1 MDKLNDDTDYN
12 DEELDE
18 VSAAPAPVEEPA
30 VEPPRDPRA
39 QLRKIVALTA
49 ALMVVIV
56 AFSLAFPDR
65 LPAMMLAPL
74 LACAAMIG
82 LALALRERLLQAARQ
97 SERIAALE
105 VELDKSKSAEMLA
118 HFGTWDHNLASGQ
131 VWLSAGARRLLC
143 MPPEAP
149 MPSMK
154 GFVVSIHSEDQVH
167 WNEAH
172 RRAVRQAVEAK
183 VEFRYKLP
191 DGKLLWLRSS
201 ARPHRNERGEVTDV
215 SGVLQDITVIRAI
228 QKKLAASEAKFRDL
242 TNLSSDWIWE
252 TDQEHHISYLSP
264 SADAVLGSWARSSLE
279 QGRWDQHADEDA
291 LPTKWNVYLDAIKDR
306 KPFDNFEFTLL
317 DPSRAI
323 YHISL
328 SGRPLFDDRGKFTGY
343 RGTCHNISQEKE
355 QRMLLELDRD
365 IATIMREQPDQERV
379 IKTIITTVCSRLGW
393 IGGLHLVRESA
404 GFAIRERFGYAA
416 FNSVA
421 KDLPG
426 VTSFPDA
433 DVESKA
439 WERNTA
445 LWLTNPLK
453 YKRFA
458 LRYGME
464 RLKVKACFIA
474 PITDEAGQTLSLLMF
489 LAPIH
494 FRDSRLLAD
503 MGQIMTRSLSLY
515 MQRREAERR
524 LTFTSLH
531 DALTSLPNRVHV
543 NHQLSERLK
552 KGKPIALLYI
562 DLDRY
567 KLINDTLGHAAGDK
581 VLIEVAQR
589 LKEAIRPRDV
599 AGRMGG
605 DEFIILL
612 PGLTDKEEIDK
623 IARGV
628 LAAIEKPFILQ
639 NRAYFLSASIG
650 VAIAPNDAV
659 QADLLIKAAD
669 AAMYQVKSEGRNDVR
684 FFAGAMSDERT
695 EQLQLAAELPL
706 ALQRG
711 EIDLWYQP
719 VLDVADRRVVNYEA
733 LMRWRHPVK
742 GMLLPDKFLPMA
754 EQTKMIREVG
764 MWSIKRAIEDRIQI
778 GLDRFPDLPVTVNVS
793 VKQLA
798 EEGFL
803 AGVNQML
810 AAKQFPSNLLQL
822 ELTESSFIEN
832 PDKTV
837 VLISELRRLGI
848 KVMIDNFGTG
858 YASLSY
864 LKNLPIDGLKIDRN
878 FIKDLPADRGN
889 AAIVQAIHTLATKL
903 GMAVIAEGVETQAE
917 VKGLRSLEIDKMQGS
932 IISEPIPFADLS
944 DLLDTLP
951 ALRQMHL
958 AA

>member
-1 MDKLNDDTDYN
+1 MDNLSVDTRFQ
-12 DEELDE
+12 EED
-18 VSAAPAPVEEPA
+18 APSVFAPDPA
-30 VEPPRDPRA
+30 QKSSVEPRA
-39 QLRKIVALTA
+39 MGKTQLFKIVVFTL
-49 ALMVVIV
+49 
-56 AFSLAFPDR
+56 
-65 LPAMMLAPL
+65 AMMLLMSVVSFVFPEVLPGAVLAPL
-74 LACAAMIG
+74 LACAVTIG
-82 LALALRERLLQAARQ
+82 IALVLRQRLMQTALLDKQIASLKAELTKAEVAEELAAFGTWEHDLDTEQLWFSTGALAL
-97 SERIAALE
+97 
-105 VELDKSKSAEMLA
+105 
-118 HFGTWDHNLASGQ
+118 FGMASD
-131 VWLSAGARRLLC
+131 
-143 MPPEAP
+143 AP
-149 MPSMK
+149 MPSLK
-154 GFVVSIHSEDQVH
+154 GFLISVHPEDQVR

-172 RRAVRQAVEAK
+172 RRAVRQATDAK
-183 VEFRYKLP
+183 LEYRYKQSE
-191 DGKLLWLRSS
+191 GETIWVRSV
-201 ARPHRNERGEVTDV
+201 AKPHRNNRGEVTHLTGIVQDV
-215 SGVLQDITVIRAI
+215 SAIRMM

-252 TDQEHHISYLSP
+252 TDTENRITYLSP
-264 SADAVLGSWARSSLE
+264 SADAVLGPWAKKTLE
-279 QGRWDQHADEDA
+279 RKTWHYARHDDA
-291 LPTKWNVYLDAIKDR
+291 LPTKWDHYREAFKEK

-317 DPSRAI
+317 DPNRSV

-328 SGRPLFDDRGKFTGY
+328 SGRPLFDEKGQFTGF
-343 RGTCHNISQEKE
+343 RGTGHNISQEKE
-355 QRMLLELDRD
+355 QRLLLELDRD
-365 IATIMREQPDQERV
+365 IATIMREQADPERV
-379 IKTIITTVCSRLGW
+379 ISATLITLCGRLGW
-393 IGGLHLVRESA
+393 TGGFRLVRQSA
-404 GFAIRERFGYAA
+404 GFAPMERWGYAA
-416 FNSVA
+416 FNAAMSDVPEVIPYA
-421 KDLPG
+421 E
-426 VTSFPDA
+426 A
-433 DVESKA
+433 EVESKV
-439 WERNTA
+439 WERNSA
-445 LWLTNPLK
+445 LWFGNPQQ
-453 YKRFA
+453 YDRFYR
-458 LRYGME
+458 RYGLE
-464 RLKVKACFIA
+464 KLKVKACFFA
-474 PITDEAGQTLSLLMF
+474 PIVDESGQTTSLLVFMS
-489 LAPIH
+489 PNH
-494 FRDSRLLAD
+494 FRDSRLLNEI
-503 MGQIMTRSLSLY
+503 GQVMTRSLSLY
-515 MQRREAERR
+515 LQRKAAEKR

-531 DALTSLPNRVHV
+531 DALTSLPNRAYV

-552 KGKPIALLYI
+552 KGKAISLLYI

-589 LKEAIRPRDV
+589 LRDSIRPRDV

-612 PGLTDKEEIDK
+612 PGLTDKEEIER
-623 IARGV
+623 IARAV
-628 LAAIEKPFILQ
+628 LASIEKAFILQ

-650 VAIAPNDAV
+650 VAMAPNDAI

-684 FFAGAMSDERT
+684 FFAGTMSDERT

-719 VLDVADRRVVNYEA
+719 VLDVAQRRIVNYEA
-733 LMRWRHPVK
+733 LMRWRHPTR

-764 MWSIKRAIEDRIQI
+764 MWSIKRAIEDRITI
-778 GLDRFPDLPVTVNVS
+778 GLERFPDVAVTVNVS

-810 AAKQFPSNLLQL
+810 AAKSFPPNLLQL
-822 ELTESSFIEN
+822 ELTESSFIEH
-832 PDKTV
+832 PEKTV
-837 VLISELRRLGI
+837 ILISELRRLGI

-889 AAIVQAIHTLATKL
+889 AAIVQAIHTLASKL
-903 GMAVIAEGVETQAE
+903 GMSVIAEGVETQAE
-917 VKGLRSLEIDKMQGS
+917 VKGLRSLEIDRMQGS

-944 DLLDTLP
+944 ELLDNLP